1 MKKDFHPTYY
11 TNATISCAC
20 GNILHVGSTKEKLDV
35 EICANCH
42 PFYTG
47 KEKLIDTAGRVDKF
61 KKRVAK
67 ATESKKPASK
77 AKSGG
82 KKARK

>member
-1 MKKDFHPTYY
+1 MKKDFHPQYFLD
-11 TNATISCAC
+11 ATISCAC
-20 GNILHVGSTKEKLDV
+20 GNVIHTGSTKQKQDV

-61 KKRVAK
+61 KKRLAK
-67 ATESKKPASK
+67 ATPTAKAKKPTA
-77 AKSGG
+77 G
-82 KKARK
+82 KKTRK